1 MWRYG
6 TFTENY
12 AFKCF
17 DPHGKVQAQ
26 VAMTIFVTRAEE
38 VASPTRGLLPLWGG
52 VAIYVLLIAAGN
64 RLLFDPDTMWQ
75 ITVGQW
81 ILDHRAV
88 PETDIYSFT
97 MRGQPWLSTQWLAQV
112 MYAKAFSI
120 AGWAGVVVLAASA
133 ITATFILLAT
143 FLNRRLR
150 DSTTLVL
157 MLTAFALTAGHLLAR
172 PHVLAM
178 PALVAWMG
186 GLIAAADQRDAP
198 SFWLLPLIAL
208 WSNLHG
214 GFIFGLIMV
223 VPVALDAVAGAEAG
237 SRVSLA
243 LRWAVFGFAA
253 LLASC
258 CTPYGWNALLA
269 SLKILALGSALPLRT
284 EWRPT
289 DFGTIGAFEIVLLL
303 GLGLALYRGVIL
315 PPTRILLLIGLL
327 HVALAQRRAAEML
340 ALVAPLVLAVPLA
353 KQIGGR
359 EGPASTSAASV
370 LFASIAAALLGG
382 TFAFASI
389 HRFEP
394 PSRNSPMKAVVELK
408 ELNLK
413 HVLTITILAAT

>member
-1 MWRYG
+1 M
-6 TFTENY
+6 
-12 AFKCF
+12 
-17 DPHGKVQAQ
+17 
-26 VAMTIFVTRAEE
+26 
-38 VASPTRGLLPLWGG
+38 
-52 VAIYVLLIAAGN
+52 
-64 RLLFDPDTMWQ
+64 
-75 ITVGQW
+75 
-81 ILDHRAV
+81 
-88 PETDIYSFT
+88 
-97 MRGQPWLSTQWLAQV
+97 
-112 MYAKAFSI
+112 
-120 AGWAGVVVLAASA
+120 LAASA

-269 SLKILALGSALPLRT
+269 SLKILALGSALPLIT

-327 HVALAQRRAAEML
+327 HVR
-340 ALVAPLVLAVPLA
+340 
-353 KQIGGR
+353 
-359 EGPASTSAASV
+359 
-370 LFASIAAALLGG
+370 
-382 TFAFASI
+382 
-389 HRFEP
+389 
-394 PSRNSPMKAVVELK
+394 SRNAELQRCWRWSRRWSSRFR
-408 ELNLK
+408 
-413 HVLTITILAAT
+413 